1 MESKEPIIDMHDT
14 WLVINSIQGCTNGCK
29 YCFLQGINNNL
40 TYPQIIVPAEEVVER
55 LLSYKY
61 YDSKIPIC
69 LLPGTDAFLNAN
81 NINYM
86 HQLLNIIDKKEISN
100 PIVLIT
106 KCLIPENILDDLE
119 RLTKKGKEIIVF
131 LSYSGLTSKY
141 EPNIK
146 KENIILNFKHL
157 AARGVRIIHYYRP
170 FIPEN
175 SSAKQIT
182 EMLDFVDNYTKVS
195 QIGGLK
201 LRSDFIDKIDIV
213 DLKQHTKEEL
223 LNASCIWP
231 KEAYDY
237 FYHDYN
243 HSHSVF
249 QTNQCAIAET
259 LEKACPQF
267 YGTYECHNYNHCSKE
282 QRIRC
287 AQAKKVQEQ
296 DLITKLKYYLEKL
309 NITNYEIIE
318 EKNNI
323 ILKGE
328 ELTTSDAAYLTI
340 VLGYKITIENNDDKH
355 FKSSMT
361 NSKPLIY

>member
-14 WLVINSIQGCTNGCK
+14 WLVINSIQGCNNGCK

-40 TYPQIIVPAEEVVER
+40 TYPQIIVPAEEIVEK
-55 LLSYKY
+55 LLTYKY

-69 LLPGTDAFLNAN
+69 LLPGTDAFLNDI
-81 NINYM
+81 NIKYM
-86 HQLLNIIDKKEISN
+86 HELLNILDKKEISN

-106 KCLIPENILDDLE
+106 KCLIPEYILDDLE

-146 KENIILNFKHL
+146 KENIILNFKNL
-157 AARGVRIIHYYRP
+157 AARGIRIIHYYRP

-175 SSAKQIT
+175 SSAKQIK
-182 EMLDFVDNYTKVS
+182 EMLDFVDNYTNVS

-201 LRSDFIDKIDIV
+201 LRSDFIDKINVI
-213 DLKQHTKEEL
+213 DLNKYSKEEY
-223 LNASCIWP
+223 LNAASIWP
-231 KEAYDY
+231 KEAYDF
-237 FYHDYN
+237 FYKDYQHN
-243 HSHSVF
+243 HSVF
-249 QTNQCAIAET
+249 QTNQCALAQI
-259 LEKACPQF
+259 LEKPCPQF

-282 QRIRC
+282 QRKRC
-287 AQAKKVQEQ
+287 AEYIKINQQ
-296 DLITKLKYYLEKL
+296 DTLTKLKFYLKKL
-309 NITNYEIIE
+309 NIEDVEIIE

-323 ILKGE
+323 ILKGNN
-328 ELTTSDAAYLTI
+328 LTASDAAYLTI
-340 VLGYKITIENNDDKH
+340 VLGYKITIDNNDEKH
-355 FKSSMT
+355 FKSSLT